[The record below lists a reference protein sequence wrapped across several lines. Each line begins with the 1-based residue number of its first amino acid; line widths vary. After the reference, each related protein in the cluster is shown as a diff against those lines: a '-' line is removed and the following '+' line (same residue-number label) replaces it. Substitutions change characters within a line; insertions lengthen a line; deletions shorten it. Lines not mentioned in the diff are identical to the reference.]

1 MRRSLI
7 TTLVD
12 RFNIVVLVTQR
23 SLEEM
28 KLFRHCMHGE
38 RFTEG
43 EYPLLPLALQQVIT
57 ALAILLPNYLV
68 LLYILLYVLL
78 LKEPSSWFPN
88 FNFLSLPPTQL
99 RTTLAGL
106 KVRQM
111 ECSSEADSILA
122 LRSAKDKTGA

>member
-7 TTLVD
+7 TALVD
-12 RFNIVVLVTQR
+12 RFNIVVLVAQR
-23 SLEEM
+23 SLEEL

-43 EYPLLPLALQQVIT
+43 EYPLLPLAIQQVIT

-68 LLYILLYVLL
+68 LLYILLLQ
-78 LKEPSSWFPN
+78 EPSSWFPN

>member
-7 TTLVD
+7 TALVD
-12 RFNIVVLVTQR
+12 RFNIVVLVAQR
-23 SLEEM
+23 SLEEL

-43 EYPLLPLALQQVIT
+43 EYPLLPLAIQQVIT
-57 ALAILLPNYLV
+57 ALAILLLNYLV
-68 LLYILLYVLL
+68 LLYMLL
-78 LKEPSSWFPN
+78 LQEPSSWFPN

>member
-43 EYPLLPLALQQVIT
+43 EYPLLPLAIQQVIT

-68 LLYILLYVLL
+68 LLYILLLQ
-78 LKEPSSWFPN
+78 EPSSWFPN